1 MKNTNKSERYLIN
14 ASYGACAE
22 AEQVFRNGGDS
33 ILHGAD
39 VFIVETGSKG
49 GKDVLPSTDLYAA
62 AGAGNRRID
71 KDNGVKL
78 RIHNGTQVNFRT
90 MMSRLKVFLIDKY
103 RKASYVKR

>member
-1 MKNTNKSERYLIN
+1 MKNTNKSKRYLIN
-14 ASYGACAE
+14 TSYGACAE
-22 AEQVFRNGGDS
+22 AEQFFSDGGNS

-49 GKDVLPSTDLYAA
+49 GKDVLPDMDRYAA

-71 KDNGVKL
+71 KDKEVKL
-78 RIHNGTQVNFRT
+78 RIHNGAQANFRT
-90 MMSRLKVFLIDKY
+90 VMSRLKVFLIDKY

>member
-1 MKNTNKSERYLIN
+1 MCGSGT
-14 ASYGACAE
+14 
-22 AEQVFRNGGDS
+22 VFPDGGDS

>member
-1 MKNTNKSERYLIN
+1 MCGSGT
-14 ASYGACAE
+14 
-22 AEQVFRNGGDS
+22 VFPDGGDS

-49 GKDVLPSTDLYAA
+49 GKDVLSDTDLYAA

-71 KDNGVKL
+71 KDKEVKL

>member
-1 MKNTNKSERYLIN
+1 MKNTNKSKRYLIN

-39 VFIVETGSKG
+39 VFIIETGSKG

-62 AGAGNRRID
+62 AVRGTGGLIRIM
-71 KDNGVKL
+71 
-78 RIHNGTQVNFRT
+78 R
-90 MMSRLKVFLIDKY
+90 
-103 RKASYVKR
+103 

>member
-1 MKNTNKSERYLIN
+1 MKNTNKSKRYLIN

-49 GKDVLPSTDLYAA
+49 GKDVLLGTDLYAA
-62 AGAGNRRID
+62 AMRGTGGLIRIM
-71 KDNGVKL
+71 G
-78 RIHNGTQVNFRT
+78 
-90 MMSRLKVFLIDKY
+90 
-103 RKASYVKR
+103 

>member
-1 MKNTNKSERYLIN
+1 MENTNKSKRYLIN

-49 GKDVLPSTDLYAA
+49 GKDVLSDTDLYAA
-62 AGAGNRRID
+62 AMRGTGGLIRIM
-71 KDNGVKL
+71 G
-78 RIHNGTQVNFRT
+78 
-90 MMSRLKVFLIDKY
+90 
-103 RKASYVKR
+103 